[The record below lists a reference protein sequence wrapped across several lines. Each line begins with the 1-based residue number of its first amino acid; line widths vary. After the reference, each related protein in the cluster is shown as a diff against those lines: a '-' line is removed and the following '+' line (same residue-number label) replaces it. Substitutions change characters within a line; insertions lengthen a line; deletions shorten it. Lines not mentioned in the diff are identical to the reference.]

1 MLHLRVSILNTLYF
15 VLNTHIT
22 NRNTILK
29 QAIIPTNI
37 FSTQVVCLHKEQIN
51 MLLVLSPAKT
61 LDFETPCDKE
71 QSYPKFQK
79 EALELIGVLKE
90 KSPEDIQE
98 LMDLSENLAE
108 LNVDRYRKFA
118 KSKNSKRAKQAVYAF
133 QGDVYQGL
141 EAEALSDEDISYAQ
155 DRLRILSGLYGI
167 LKPLDLIQPYRLEMG
182 TRLAFDDYTTL
193 YNYWADKLSIELNK
207 QSSKLK
213 EKTLVNL
220 ASQEYFKAVDIKA
233 LKMNVVDVEF
243 LDNKNGNYKIISF
256 WAKKARGLMAQ
267 YIIKNRIETIE
278 GLQAFDSEGYLFDSE
293 SSTDSKL
300 IFKRG

>member
-1 MLHLRVSILNTLYF
+1 M
-15 VLNTHIT
+15 
-22 NRNTILK
+22 
-29 QAIIPTNI
+29 
-37 FSTQVVCLHKEQIN
+37 
-51 MLLVLSPAKT
+51 
-61 LDFETPCDKE
+61 
-71 QSYPKFQK
+71 
-79 EALELIGVLKE
+79 
-90 KSPEDIQE
+90 
-98 LMDLSENLAE
+98 
-108 LNVDRYRKFA
+108 
-118 KSKNSKRAKQAVYAF
+118 
-133 QGDVYQGL
+133 

-207 QSSKLK
+207 QSKKLK

-220 ASQEYFKAVDIKA
+220 ASQEYFKAVDLKA

-243 LDNKNGNYKIISF
+243 LDNKNGTYKIISF

-293 SSTDSKL
+293 SSTDNKL

>member
-1 MLHLRVSILNTLYF
+1 
-15 VLNTHIT
+15 
-22 NRNTILK
+22 
-29 QAIIPTNI
+29 
-37 FSTQVVCLHKEQIN
+37 

-141 EAEALSDEDISYAQ
+141 EAEALSDEDILYAQ

-207 QSSKLK
+207 QSKKLK

-220 ASQEYFKAVDIKA
+220 ASQEYFKAVDLKA

-293 SSTDSKL
+293 SSTDNKL